1 MIGIVV
7 SRKTDPSAVGRN
19 AWKRQV
25 REIFREHQ
33 TSLQLGTVCLVKVRH
48 AMKRPA
54 FSAAEED
61 LVKLFKKAGAWT

>member
-7 SRKTDPSAVGRN
+7 SRKTDTSAVGRN

-33 TSLQLGTVCLVKVRH
+33 TNLRPGSVCLVKVRH
-48 AMKRPA
+48 AIKRPA